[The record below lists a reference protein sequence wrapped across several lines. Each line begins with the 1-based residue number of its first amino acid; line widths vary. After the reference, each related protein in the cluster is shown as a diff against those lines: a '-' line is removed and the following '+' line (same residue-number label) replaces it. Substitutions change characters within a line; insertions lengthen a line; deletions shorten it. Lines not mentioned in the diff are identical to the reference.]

1 MHNQQLIVQFL
12 LGALILF
19 SSSVRGQSDFA
30 IKYRARLN
38 SIEPNSPEYLLEM
51 FALTDALR
59 KHDLKM
65 ALTNARS
72 SLELAN
78 QRSNHD
84 FQTVARLDEVLI
96 RGILD
101 GQITAK
107 FLADASYP
115 RLSDAAPPE
124 LKFHFYEVLIESVI
138 YSELIEFP
146 IEPWLVAMR
155 DAAEQCPDRSIV
167 YSQRCVELY
176 ARAIWRGELPS
187 ERRIMDLV
195 ATVNSDSAANRDLDG
210 RALLSLLEY
219 RIAQT
224 QRDKPRQN
232 SCIEQAI
239 SHAQAQGNRFLES
252 RSLFFQ
258 ADLCE
263 KDRKIDQ
270 ATSLLKQS
278 LTVASRLSAPA
289 LIQATSSTFGL
300 ISARHGG
307 HEPAIEFF
315 VKSENTSSFEN
326 SPIPT
331 RNLVY
336 AGLRKNLSRSEHP
349 AAAIYEPLIYRRNV
363 ITEIQN
369 KNEQLHQLEE
379 TLVHSHSQAE
389 AKIARIQAVNLIA
402 DTQTQ
407 SRILFFQRYAAI
419 ATLVILVLLPWFILY
434 YLRQRLR
441 KIANELVTEKQ
452 HSHHNQVRCDDLALR
467 LNRVQ
472 RMESLGLMAGGVAH
486 DFNNILVGVL
496 GNAELIQLNDAN
508 HDRKFIQQRVARI
521 VESAEKAADLSRQM
535 LAYAGK
541 QQIARQRTNLNDLI
555 HQYQSILQSA
565 CQKNNCR
572 LVIRLETRP
581 CFVHVDPVQI
591 EQAMLNLVTNAVAA
605 SEPGSE
611 ITIKS
616 GLCKITT
623 QDDPTLY
630 GTSRFLG
637 DFCFVEV
644 CDHGHGISESEKEQ
658 IFEPF
663 FTRSDSGRGLG
674 LSVVYGVMEGH
685 GGLIQCRS
693 EVSRGTSFRL
703 LLPDVS
709 KSKLNDHQE
718 RPFHD
723 RREDARTEAI
733 GTHIPAPEHG
743 QTILIIDDEE
753 TVLELCQ
760 QLLEMDGW
768 KVITAQGGETGLE
781 KLTHHLSELSCVLM
795 DVVMP
800 EMGANEL
807 LKEMESHQIS
817 IPVVLMSGFSQIRLE
832 FFFTHPNVVSI
843 VAKPFRAADIQQAVL
858 SAANQSRV
866 RV

>member
-1 MHNQQLIVQFL
+1 MHNQQLIVQL
-12 LGALILF
+12 LYWAVIF
-19 SSSVRGQSDFA
+19 CSTSVQGQSDFA
-30 IKYRARLN
+30 TENRVRLN
-38 SIEPNSPEYLLEM
+38 SMEPNSPEYLLET
-51 FALTDALR
+51 FALTDVLR

-65 ALTNARS
+65 ALANAQR

-78 QRSNHD
+78 QGSNHD
-84 FQTVARLDEVLI
+84 FQTVARLDEKLI
-96 RGILD
+96 RGILE
-101 GQITAK
+101 GRITAK
-107 FLADASYP
+107 YLADASNH

-138 YSELIEFP
+138 FSELIEIP
-146 IEPWLVAMR
+146 IEPWLMAVR
-155 DAAEQCPDRSIV
+155 DAAEQSTDQGIV
-167 YSQRCVELY
+167 YRQRCLELY
-176 ARAIWRGELPS
+176 ARAIWRGGLPS
-187 ERRIMDLV
+187 EPRIMDLV
-195 ATVNSDSAANRDLDG
+195 TALNSDSAANHDFDG

-219 RIAQT
+219 RVAQT
-224 QRDKPRQN
+224 QRDKSRQN

-252 RSLFFQ
+252 RCLFFQ
-258 ADLCE
+258 AHLYE
-263 KDRKIDQ
+263 QRRKIDQ
-270 ATSLLKQS
+270 ATNLFKQS
-278 LTVASRLSAPA
+278 LKVASLLAAPA
-289 LIQATSSTFGL
+289 LIQATASTVGL
-300 ISARHGG
+300 VSERHGNYQQ
-307 HEPAIEFF
+307 AIEFQ
-315 VKSENTSSFEN
+315 VLSENQSSFKS

-336 AGLRKNLSRSEHP
+336 ERLHKNLSRSEHP
-349 AAAIYEPLIYRRNV
+349 AAAIYEPLIYPRDVIVEIRN
-363 ITEIQN
+363 QN
-369 KNEQLHQLEE
+369 GQLRQLEE
-379 TLVHSHSQAE
+379 TLVHSQSHAE
-389 AKIARIQAVNLIA
+389 EKIARMQAANLIA
-402 DTQTQ
+402 ETQTQ
-407 SRILFFQRYAAI
+407 SQILFFQRYAGI
-419 ATLVILVLLPWFILY
+419 ATLVILVLVPWFILY
-434 YLRQRLR
+434 YLRHRLR
-441 KIANELVTEKQ
+441 KIATELVAEKQ
-452 HSHHNQVRCDDLALR
+452 HSHDSQVRCDDLTLR

-496 GNAELIQLNDAN
+496 GNAELIQQNNGN
-508 HDRKFIQQRVARI
+508 HDRQFIQQRVARI

-555 HQYQSILQSA
+555 LQYESILQSA
-565 CQKNNCR
+565 CQKNCR

-581 CFVHVDPVQI
+581 CFVHIDPIQI
-591 EQAMLNLVTNAVAA
+591 EQALLNLVTNSVAA

-644 CDHGHGISESEKEQ
+644 CDNGHGISESEKER

-663 FTRSDSGRGLG
+663 FTLSDVGRGLG

-693 EVSRGTSFRL
+693 DVGQGTSFRL

-709 KSKLNDHQE
+709 KSIVSEHKE
-718 RPFHD
+718 RPSNE
-723 RREDARTEAI
+723 RLGIVGSEEI
-733 GTHIPAPEHG
+733 GNHIPASRPG

-753 TVLELCQ
+753 TVLELCH
-760 QLLEMDGW
+760 QLMEIDGW
-768 KVITAQGGETGLE
+768 NVIVANGGAEGLE
-781 KLTHHLSELSCVLM
+781 KLIQHSQELSCVLM

-807 LKEMESHQIS
+807 LKAMESHEIS

-832 FFFTHPNVVSI
+832 FFFSHPSVISI
-843 VAKPFRAADIQQAVL
+843 VAKPFRAADIQQAVQ
-858 SAANQSRV
+858 SAANEFRV